1 MPKDD
6 VPCSDFPTC
15 KQMDCFENGKF
26 CAQHHR
32 DSDTKE
38 IPDGCRNRG
47 NGRNLNASIGCQVNE
62 ADRPVKR
69 LRRKRRL
76 LLESEDD
83 EENAYEDEVNKAAC
97 LSFKENCKEHVQ
109 CCGLHL
115 TAC

>member
-1 MPKDD
+1 M
-6 VPCSDFPTC
+6 F
-15 KQMDCFENGKF
+15 
-26 CAQHHR
+26 
-32 DSDTKE
+32 SDTKE

-47 NGRNLNASIGCQVNE
+47 NGRNLNASICCQVNE

-97 LSFKENCKEHVQ
+97 LFFKENCKEHVQ

>member
-1 MPKDD
+1 M
-6 VPCSDFPTC
+6 F
-15 KQMDCFENGKF
+15 
-26 CAQHHR
+26 
-32 DSDTKE
+32 SDTKE

-83 EENAYEDEVNKAAC
+83 EENAYEDEAA
-97 LSFKENCKEHVQ
+97 LHFT
-109 CCGLHL
+109 CCPLGF
-115 TAC
+115 TVRNNNPG

>member
-1 MPKDD
+1 M
-6 VPCSDFPTC
+6 F
-15 KQMDCFENGKF
+15 
-26 CAQHHR
+26 
-32 DSDTKE
+32 SDTKE